1 MSKKKFSVNSI
12 DNLADSKGSKI
23 KTLWQVVKFTAV
35 SMIAAVIQYGLALL
49 LPLIFD
55 RIDMPELPQFLAQ
68 IFNANSVPPD
78 KMTIYVSASGIV
90 TWGYVLPF
98 FISNAMANIYAYIQN
113 KKTTFKSDAPKYCFA
128 IYIVVLVCLILFSTW
143 LQSIIVGALTSINL
157 ANFSGLALGFMK
169 FVSRDGVARV
179 LAAMACGTIQMC
191 VLFPIEKFVLLK
203 EKPKKQHDNA

>member
-1 MSKKKFSVNSI
+1 MSKKKISVDSI
-12 DNLADSKGSKI
+12 DDLADSKGSKI

-35 SMIAAVIQYGLALL
+35 SMVAAVIQYGLALL

-55 RIDMPELPQFLAQ
+55 RINMPELPAFLSQ

-78 KMTIYVSASGIV
+78 KISIYVSASGIV

-98 FISNAMANIYAYIQN
+98 LLSNAMANIYAYIQN

-143 LQSIIVGALTSINL
+143 LQSIIVGALTSIDL
-157 ANFSGLALGFMK
+157 ANYGGITLGFMK
-169 FVSRDGVARV
+169 FVSRNGVARV
-179 LAAMACGTIQMC
+179 LAAMASGMIQMC

-203 EKPKKQHDNA
+203 EKPKKKTSK